1 MSADVIPSE
10 GEGLNHET
18 AERPP
23 RNGGPPRDSIRSW
36 RDGLA
41 VAPVAVVLLLL
52 ILWAAH
58 DGGYDEDTWYW
69 GALILLALVA
79 MVVGGLFGPLRRLG
93 TATKVALG
101 AFTLYVAWSYAS
113 IAWAAYRGDALSGS
127 NKALLYLLIFTLCA
141 VSRWT
146 PRRALWMTTVY
157 TVAVGAVGALILL
170 KMALGQ
176 HPASLF
182 TEGRLISPTGYLNA
196 NAALFMGAALLGVTL
211 AVRRELPLV
220 LRGVLL
226 AIACEGVQLALLA
239 ESRGWLF
246 TLPAVLLVALVVVRD
261 RLRIAVA
268 AIIPVIGALVPL
280 HRLLHV
286 YEVTA
291 VARPTESAFDHAAK
305 TAGATSLVCCL
316 VVLIAGTLVLVAE
329 DRFKP
334 REVNRSVVLAGGL
347 VAAVL
352 ALAVASAGAVA
363 ATHGHPIRFFNE
375 QWHGFTHPS
384 TTNAAQASHFAS
396 TGSERED
403 AWRVAL
409 DAFSAHP
416 IGGLGQDNFSDY
428 YTAHGRTGIELA
440 WVHSWELRLLAHTG
454 IVGFLAFIAFLV
466 AAAIAALRRRAPK
479 GSLRGAMAGIALLPL
494 IVWLLHGSV
503 DWFWEMPAL
512 SAPALAFLAM
522 AGALTEEGSA
532 VASPAVARAG
542 RARTAVVAACGVV
555 AFLAAVVVLSFS
567 YLSVREVS
575 IGSDLRGSNPTQ
587 ALAHLQTAADLNPYD
602 SEPGRLAGTIALQS
616 GSYEEALAR
625 FGQATARQPDGWFSW
640 FGAGLAAS
648 ELGEPA
654 VARHNFEVAKSLN
667 SSQQVI
673 KDALSRVDSPTPMTP
688 DAGVGRTR
696 ARALVRLPSRA

>member
-1 MSADVIPSE
+1 MDRIDAAPPELSLHVVRDVHAASSVSADV
-10 GEGLNHET
+10 
-18 AERPP
+18 AERSP
-23 RNGGPPRDSIRSW
+23 RVGDPRRDRARSW
-36 RDGLA
+36 RDDIGA
-41 VAPVAVVLLLL
+41 APVVVVLLL

-69 GALILLALVA
+69 GALILLALAA

-101 AFTLYVAWSYAS
+101 AFAVYVAWSYAS

-127 NKALLYLLIFTLCA
+127 NKALLYLLVFALCA

-146 PRRALWMTTVY
+146 PRRALWMTTAY

-170 KMALGQ
+170 KMAFGQ
-176 HPASLF
+176 HAASLF

-196 NAALFMGAALLGVTL
+196 NAALFMTTALLAVAL
-211 AVRRELPLV
+211 AVRRELPVV

-246 TLPAVLLVALVVVRD
+246 TLPLVLLVGIVVVRD

-291 VARPTESAFDHAAK
+291 VDHPTTSAFNHAAK
-305 TAGATSLVCCL
+305 TAGATSLVCCV

-334 REVNRSVVLAGGL
+334 REVRRSVVLAGGL
-347 VAAVL
+347 VAA
-352 ALAVASAGAVA
+352 ALAIAVAAAGAVA

-384 TTNAAQASHFAS
+384 TTNAAQVSHFAS

-409 DAFSAHP
+409 
-416 IGGLGQDNFSDY
+416 
-428 YTAHGRTGIELA
+428 
-440 WVHSWELRLLAHTG
+440 
-454 IVGFLAFIAFLV
+454 
-466 AAAIAALRRRAPK
+466 
-479 GSLRGAMAGIALLPL
+479 
-494 IVWLLHGSV
+494 
-503 DWFWEMPAL
+503 
-512 SAPALAFLAM
+512 
-522 AGALTEEGSA
+522 
-532 VASPAVARAG
+532 
-542 RARTAVVAACGVV
+542 
-555 AFLAAVVVLSFS
+555 
-567 YLSVREVS
+567 
-575 IGSDLRGSNPTQ
+575 
-587 ALAHLQTAADLNPYD
+587 
-602 SEPGRLAGTIALQS
+602 
-616 GSYEEALAR
+616 
-625 FGQATARQPDGWFSW
+625 
-640 FGAGLAAS
+640 
-648 ELGEPA
+648 
-654 VARHNFEVAKSLN
+654 
-667 SSQQVI
+667 
-673 KDALSRVDSPTPMTP
+673 
-688 DAGVGRTR
+688 
-696 ARALVRLPSRA
+696 

>member
-1 MSADVIPSE
+1 MSADIIPSE
-10 GEGLNHET
+10 GDGLNHET

-23 RNGGPPRDSIRSW
+23 RDGGPRRDSIRSW

-79 MVVGGLFGPLRRLG
+79 MVVGGLFSPLRRLG

-141 VSRWT
+141 LSRWT
-146 PRRALWMTTVY
+146 PRRALWMTTAY

-291 VARPTESAFDHAAK
+291 VAHPTARAFDHAAK
-305 TAGATSLVCCL
+305 TAAATSLVCCL

-334 REVNRSVVLAGGL
+334 REVRRSVVLAGGL

-409 DAFSAHP
+409 DAFAAHP

-428 YTAHGRTGIELA
+428 YTVHGRTGIELA

-454 IVGFLAFIAFLV
+454 IVGFLAFIGFLV

-494 IVWLLHGSV
+494 IVWLAHGSV

-532 VASPAVARAG
+532 VAATAPARPG

-688 DAGVGRTR
+688 QQGLDE
-696 ARALVRLPSRA
+696 LVLAH

>member
-1 MSADVIPSE
+1 VTSEVTAPDRPS
-10 GEGLNHET
+10 GAGD
-18 AERPP
+18 P
-23 RNGGPPRDSIRSW
+23 RRGSNGSW
-36 RDGLA
+36 RDRLTA
-41 VAPVAVVLLLL
+41 APVAVVLLLL

-93 TATKVALG
+93 RATKIALG

-141 VSRWT
+141 LSRWT
-146 PRRALWMTTVY
+146 PRRALWMTTAY

-176 HPASLF
+176 HAASLF

-196 NAALFMGAALLGVTL
+196 NAALFMTTALLGVAL
-211 AVRRELPLV
+211 AARRELPLV

-226 AIACEGVQLALLA
+226 AAACEGVQLALLA

-246 TLPAVLLVALVVVRD
+246 TLPAVLLIGLVVVRD

-291 VARPTESAFDHAAK
+291 VAHPTTSAFDHAAK

-334 REVNRSVVLAGGL
+334 REARRSVVLAGGL

-384 TTNAAQASHFAS
+384 TTNAAQVSHFAS

-403 AWRVAL
+403 GWRVAL
-409 DAFSAHP
+409 KAFAAHP

-428 YTAHGRTGIELA
+428 YTVHGRTGIELA

-454 IVGFLAFIAFLV
+454 IVGFLALIAFLV
-466 AAAIAALRRRAPK
+466 AAVIAALRRRAPK
-479 GSLRGAMAGIALLPL
+479 GSLRGVMAGIALLPL
-494 IVWLLHGSV
+494 IVWLIHGSV

-522 AGALTEEGSA
+522 AGALTEEGNA
-532 VASPAVARAG
+532 VASTAPARQG
-542 RARTAVVAACGVV
+542 RTRTAVLAAGGIA
-555 AFLAAVVVLSFS
+555 AFAAAVVVLSFS

-602 SEPGRLAGTIALQS
+602 SEPARLAGTIALQT
-616 GSYEEALAR
+616 GSYEQALAR
-625 FGQATARQPDGWFSW
+625 FGQATARQPGGWFSW

-667 SSQQVI
+667 TSQPVI
-673 KDALSRVDSPTPMTP
+673 KDALARVDSPTPMTP
-688 DAGVGRTR
+688 QQGLDE
-696 ARALVRLPSRA
+696 LVLAH

>member
-1 MSADVIPSE
+1 V
-10 GEGLNHET
+10 T
-18 AERPP
+18 AEVIAPDPP
-23 RNGGPPRDSIRSW
+23 SGTGNSRRGSIGSW

-41 VAPVAVVLLLL
+41 VAPVGVVLLLL

-141 VSRWT
+141 LSRWT
-146 PRRALWMTTVY
+146 PRRALWMTTAY
-157 TVAVGAVGALILL
+157 TVAVGAVGVLILL

-176 HPASLF
+176 HSASLF

-196 NAALFMGAALLGVTL
+196 NAALFMGTALLAVALG
-211 AVRRELPLV
+211 VRRELPLV
-220 LRGVLL
+220 LRGLLL

-246 TLPAVLLVALVVVRD
+246 TLPLVLLVALVVVRD

-268 AIIPVIGALVPL
+268 AIIPVLGALVPL
-280 HRLLHV
+280 HWLLHV

-291 VARPTESAFDHAAK
+291 GAHPAAGSFDHAAK
-305 TAGATSLVCCL
+305 MAGRIGLVCCL

-334 REVNRSVVLAGGL
+334 REVRRSVVRATGL

-352 ALAVASAGAVA
+352 ALAVAAAGAVA
-363 ATHGHPIRFFNE
+363 ATHGHPVRFFND

-384 TTNAAQASHFAS
+384 ATNAAAASHFAS
-396 TGSERED
+396 TGSQRED

-409 DAFSAHP
+409 HAFAAHP
-416 IGGLGQDNFSDY
+416 IGGLSQDNFSDY
-428 YTAHGRTGIELA
+428 YTVHGHTGIELA

-454 IVGFLAFIAFLV
+454 IVGFLALIAFLV
-466 AAAIAALRRRAPK
+466 AAVIAALRRRAPK

-494 IVWLLHGSV
+494 IVWLIHGSV

-512 SAPALAFLAM
+512 SAPALVFLAM
-522 AGALTEEGSA
+522 AGALTEEGNA
-532 VASPAVARAG
+532 VASTAPARQG
-542 RARTAVVAACGVV
+542 RARTAVVAACGIA

-587 ALAHLQTAADLNPYD
+587 ALAHLQTAADLNPYN

-625 FGQATARQPDGWFSW
+625 FGQATARQPGGWFSW

-667 SSQQVI
+667 SSQPVI

-688 DAGVGRTR
+688 QQGLDE
-696 ARALVRLPSRA
+696 LVLAH

>member
-1 MSADVIPSE
+1 M
-10 GEGLNHET
+10 T
-18 AERPP
+18 AEVIAPDPP
-23 RNGGPPRDSIRSW
+23 SGTGNSRRGSIGSW

-41 VAPVAVVLLLL
+41 VAPVGVVLLLL

-141 VSRWT
+141 LSRWT
-146 PRRALWMTTVY
+146 PRRALWMTTAY
-157 TVAVGAVGALILL
+157 TVAVGAVGVLILL

-196 NAALFMGAALLGVTL
+196 NAALFMGTALLAVAL

-220 LRGVLL
+220 LRGLLL

-246 TLPAVLLVALVVVRD
+246 TLPLVLLVALVVVRD

-268 AIIPVIGALVPL
+268 AIIPVLGALVPL
-280 HRLLHV
+280 HWLLHV

-291 VARPTESAFDHAAK
+291 GAHPAASSFDHAAK
-305 TAGATSLVCCL
+305 TAGRIGLVCCL

-334 REVNRSVVLAGGL
+334 REVRRSVVRATGL

-352 ALAVASAGAVA
+352 ALAVAAAGAVA
-363 ATHGHPIRFFNE
+363 ATHGHPVRFFND

-384 TTNAAQASHFAS
+384 ATNAAAASHFAS
-396 TGSERED
+396 TGSQRED

-409 DAFSAHP
+409 HAFAAHP

-428 YTAHGRTGIELA
+428 YTVHGRTGIELA

-454 IVGFLAFIAFLV
+454 IVGFLALIAFLV
-466 AAAIAALRRRAPK
+466 AAVIAALRGRAPK

-494 IVWLLHGSV
+494 IVWLIHGSV

-512 SAPALAFLAM
+512 SAPALVFLAM
-522 AGALTEEGSA
+522 AGALTEEGNA
-532 VASPAVARAG
+532 VASTAPARQG
-542 RARTAVVAACGVV
+542 RARTAVVAACGIV
-555 AFLAAVVVLSFS
+555 AFVAAVVVLSFS

-575 IGSDLRGSNPTQ
+575 IGSDLRGSNPAQ

-625 FGQATARQPDGWFSW
+625 FGQATARQPGGWFSW

-667 SSQQVI
+667 SSQQAI
-673 KDALSRVDSPTPMTP
+673 TDALARVDGPTPLTP
-688 DAGVGRTR
+688 QQGLD
-696 ARALVRLPSRA
+696 ALVLAH

>member
-1 MSADVIPSE
+1 VSADVIPSE

-18 AERPP
+18 AKRPP
-23 RNGGPPRDSIRSW
+23 RDGGPPRDSIRSW

-101 AFTLYVAWSYAS
+101 AFILYVAWSYAS

-141 VSRWT
+141 LSRWT
-146 PRRALWMTTVY
+146 PRRALWMTTAY

-176 HPASLF
+176 HPANLF

-196 NAALFMGAALLGVTL
+196 NAALFMTTALLAVAL
-211 AVRRELPLV
+211 AVRRELPIV

-246 TLPAVLLVALVVVRD
+246 TLPAVLLVALVVARD

-291 VARPTESAFDHAAK
+291 VDHPTASAFDHAAK

-334 REVNRSVVLAGGL
+334 REVRRSVVLAGGL

-409 DAFSAHP
+409 DAFAAHP
-416 IGGLGQDNFSDY
+416 IGGLGQDNFSDF
-428 YTAHGRTGIELA
+428 YTVHGRTGIELA

-512 SAPALAFLAM
+512 SAPALAFLAIG
-522 AGALTEEGSA
+522 GALTEDGNA
-532 VASPAVARAG
+532 VASTVPARSG
-542 RARTAVVAACGVV
+542 PARTAVVAAVGVV
-555 AFLAAVVVLSFS
+555 AFLVAVVVLSFS

-625 FGQATARQPDGWFSW
+625 FGQAAARQPDGWFSW

-654 VARHNFEVAKSLN
+654 VARRNFEVAKSLN

-688 DAGVGRTR
+688 QQGLDE
-696 ARALVRLPSRA
+696 LVLAH

>member
-1 MSADVIPSE
+1 
-10 GEGLNHET
+10 
-18 AERPP
+18 
-23 RNGGPPRDSIRSW
+23 
-36 RDGLA
+36 
-41 VAPVAVVLLLL
+41 
-52 ILWAAH
+52 
-58 DGGYDEDTWYW
+58 
-69 GALILLALVA
+69 
-79 MVVGGLFGPLRRLG
+79 
-93 TATKVALG
+93 
-101 AFTLYVAWSYAS
+101 
-113 IAWAAYRGDALSGS
+113 
-127 NKALLYLLIFTLCA
+127 
-141 VSRWT
+141 
-146 PRRALWMTTVY
+146 
-157 TVAVGAVGALILL
+157 
-170 KMALGQ
+170 
-176 HPASLF
+176 
-182 TEGRLISPTGYLNA
+182 
-196 NAALFMGAALLGVTL
+196 
-211 AVRRELPLV
+211 
-220 LRGVLL
+220 
-226 AIACEGVQLALLA
+226 
-239 ESRGWLF
+239 
-246 TLPAVLLVALVVVRD
+246 
-261 RLRIAVA
+261 VA

-291 VARPTESAFDHAAK
+291 VAHPTARAFDHAAK

-334 REVNRSVVLAGGL
+334 REVRRSVVLAGGL

-352 ALAVASAGAVA
+352 ALAVASVGAVA

-409 DAFSAHP
+409 DAFAAHP

-428 YTAHGRTGIELA
+428 YTVHGRTGIELA

-466 AAAIAALRRRAPK
+466 AAAIAALRRRARK

-494 IVWLLHGSV
+494 IVWLIHGSV

-512 SAPALAFLAM
+512 TAPALAFLAM

-532 VASPAVARAG
+532 VAATAPARPG

-616 GSYEEALAR
+616 GSYEQALAR
-625 FGQATARQPDGWFSW
+625 FGQATARQPRGWFSW

-688 DAGVGRTR
+688 QQGLDE
-696 ARALVRLPSRA
+696 LVLAH

>member
-23 RNGGPPRDSIRSW
+23 DDGGPPRDSIKSW

-127 NKALLYLLIFTLCA
+127 NKALLDLLIFTLCA
-141 VSRWT
+141 LSRWT
-146 PRRALWMTTVY
+146 PRRALWMTSAY

-291 VARPTESAFDHAAK
+291 VAHPTARAFDHAAK
-305 TAGATSLVCCL
+305 TAAATSLVCCL

-334 REVNRSVVLAGGL
+334 REVRRSVVLAGGL

-409 DAFSAHP
+409 DAFAAHP

-428 YTAHGRTGIELA
+428 YTVHGRTGIELA

-494 IVWLLHGSV
+494 IVWLAHGSV

-522 AGALTEEGSA
+522 AGALTEDGSA
-532 VASPAVARAG
+532 TAATAPAPPG
-542 RARTAVVAACGVV
+542 RARTAVVAACGVI

-688 DAGVGRTR
+688 QQGLDE
-696 ARALVRLPSRA
+696 LVLAH

>member
-23 RNGGPPRDSIRSW
+23 RDGGPPRDSIRSW

-146 PRRALWMTTVY
+146 PRRALWMTTAY

-291 VARPTESAFDHAAK
+291 VARPTASAFDHAAK

-334 REVNRSVVLAGGL
+334 REVRRSVVLAGGL

-409 DAFSAHP
+409 DAFAAHP

-466 AAAIAALRRRAPK
+466 AAVIAALRRRAPK

-494 IVWLLHGSV
+494 IVWLIHGSV

-688 DAGVGRTR
+688 AQGLDE
-696 ARALVRLPSRA
+696 LVLAH

>member
-226 AIACEGVQLALLA
+226 AIACQGVQLALLA

-291 VARPTESAFDHAAK
+291 VARPTASAFDHAAK

-688 DAGVGRTR
+688 TQGLDE
-696 ARALVRLPSRA
+696 LVLAH